1 MSLEKAKKWR
11 MDQLQRALF
20 FHRKFHEYGMIE
32 LAEELDQL
40 KGERYEWALE
50 ALGISEIAWN
60 IAIHRGIKPV
70 LVFCHP
76 DVIMENPR
84 RIAYYRMLAILSQKS
99 MQNIGLP
106 TQKHEFESEQLDRE
120 KARSLAIT
128 FNKIISAIVEDDPEI
143 TVRELDML
151 RAMSA
156 GTQADGSWRNRKGD
170 EAEEAIKAL
179 IKARIREKGLLYCTG
194 SEGRELILKD
204 GRVFVFGKEPD
215 VGVYHGK
222 KLIIAIEIKG
232 GIDPAGVH
240 ERYGAALKSLEKAKK
255 NNRECKTI
263 LIMAR
268 VSLTSSVEREINESP
283 YIDQFFDLEGVMEH
297 GSETQQEFFRSLNL

>member
-179 IKARIREKGLLYCTG
+179 IKARIR
-194 SEGRELILKD
+194 
-204 GRVFVFGKEPD
+204 
-215 VGVYHGK
+215 
-222 KLIIAIEIKG
+222 
-232 GIDPAGVH
+232 
-240 ERYGAALKSLEKAKK
+240 
-255 NNRECKTI
+255 
-263 LIMAR
+263 
-268 VSLTSSVEREINESP
+268 
-283 YIDQFFDLEGVMEH
+283 
-297 GSETQQEFFRSLNL
+297 